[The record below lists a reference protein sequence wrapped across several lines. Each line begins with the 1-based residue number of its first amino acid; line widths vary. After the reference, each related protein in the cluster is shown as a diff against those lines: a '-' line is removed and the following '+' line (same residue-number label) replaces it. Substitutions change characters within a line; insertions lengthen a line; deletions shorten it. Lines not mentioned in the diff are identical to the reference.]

1 MGGGSHDRLETVT
14 TAGVP
19 ASRKL
24 RFWNEAVS
32 STVAAAATD
41 PWGEDTFQGQLKLLN
56 LGSIRVAEIR
66 GGASNVRCFPS
77 PVQDFVSI
85 HI

>member
-1 MGGGSHDRLETVT
+1 MDRLETVT

-32 STVAAAATD
+32 SAVAAAAPD
-41 PWGEDTFQGQLKLLN
+41 PLGEDTFQGQLKRLD
-56 LGSIRVAEIR
+56 LGSIRVPEIR
-66 GGASNVRCFPS
+66 GGSSNVRCFPA

>member
-1 MGGGSHDRLETVT
+1 MDRLETVT

-32 STVAAAATD
+32 SAVAAVAAD
-41 PWGEDTFQGQLKLLN
+41 PLGEDTFQGQLKLLDP
-56 LGSIRVAEIR
+56 GSIRIAEIC
-66 GGASNVRCFPS
+66 GGASNVRRFPS
-77 PVQDFVSI
+77 PEQDFVSI